1 MVPMRNIYSLSMNM
15 VYSVLNYINFYLR
28 LVEKRLNYI
37 NILERVFIPP

>member
-28 LVEKRLNYI
+28 LVEKCLNYSS
-37 NILERVFIPP
+37 ILERVFIPP